1 MSKIYSFTEKL
12 KLVSPSSSGGGLVR
26 FAAKV
31 LACAVLA
38 VMLLLAVSHEAIGQS
53 ASPAIT
59 IRSIEVK
66 GNRRVDR
73 STVLF
78 YVRLKEGNSYT
89 NTELVKQTRADV
101 RAIYKLGFFR
111 DVKVQVESLEGGL
124 RVIYQLSEKP
134 TINQIEI
141 IGNSSVDLE
150 KIRERVTVKV
160 QTIVSESILKETVRN
175 IRKLYQ
181 ELGHYFARIEAVLKE
196 SGQNTVAVTILID
209 EGESVLIGAINFEGS
224 DNVSKRDLLKAMETS
239 ESGIFSFLTS
249 SGIFNEDELQR
260 DLVRIR
266 LLYESRGYAKVQ
278 VGQPTIREDRE
289 KGRIS
294 ITISI
299 SEGSRY
305 QIAKIDIRGGEDVI
319 PREEIGGKMLLFVG
333 DVFNKSRLISD
344 VQAITN
350 QFSNRGYAFV
360 DVNSFT
366 KTDDKKKTVDIT
378 IRINKGRR
386 VYIGKV
392 GVKGNTRTRE
402 NVIRRDVRVIE
413 GSLYSKKGLDL
424 TRRRLVRKNYFETV
438 KVVEKRRPGSDEILD
453 IEIEVKEKP
462 TGSIT
467 GGIGINSDE
476 GFYGQGEIR
485 ESNLFGMGLVGSL
498 FTRISSERFDL
509 VAEYFDPNFRDS
521 GYSLGGSLFFV
532 DQEYETFDN
541 ERQGARITVGKEF
554 QESLR
559 AFVSYEIA
567 ESLISNVDDTA
578 TSTILEQDGETF
590 LESSIIPRLV
600 YDSLNRPIFPTD
612 GTYWSVGTTISTS
625 ILGGNVDVFSTEA
638 EFRQYHNIGERFR
651 IRILRDL
658 VLSLRG
664 NLRYVDSFK
673 DEVPAFRRLY
683 ASRRHAVRG
692 FSSSDLG
699 PKDTQGEAIGGFS
712 SALAS
717 VELTHPFIGP
727 TQVAVFFDMGNIW
740 DEDNAF
746 DLGDLR
752 LGAGVG
758 LRIVTPIGPMRLD
771 IGYKLDRKTNERRR
785 ETHLGIG
792 AAF

>member
-1 MSKIYSFTEKL
+1 M
-12 KLVSPSSSGGGLVR
+12 R
-26 FAAKV
+26 CAAKV
-31 LACAVLA
+31 SACAVLA
-38 VMLLLAVSHEAIGQS
+38 AVLLLALSHDATGQS

-59 IRSIEVK
+59 IRAIEVQ

-78 YVRLKEGNSYT
+78 YVRLKAGKSYT
-89 NTELVKQTRADV
+89 NLELVKQIRADV

-141 IGNSSVDLE
+141 IGNSNLDLE

-181 ELGHYFARIEAVLKE
+181 ESGYYFARIEAVLKE
-196 SGQNTVAVTILID
+196 SGQNTVAVTFLID
-209 EGESVLIGAINFEGS
+209 EGESVRIGAIDFEGNA
-224 DNVSKRDLLKAMETS
+224 NVSRRDLLKAMETN
-239 ESGIFSFLTS
+239 ETGFFSFITS
-249 SGIFNEDELQR
+249 SGIFNEDELQK

-278 VGQPTIREDRE
+278 VGQPVIREERE
-289 KGRIS
+289 SGRIY
-294 ITISI
+294 ITIPI
-299 SEGSRY
+299 SEGFQY
-305 QIAKIDIRGGEDVI
+305 KIAKIDIRGGEDVI
-319 PREEIGGKMLLFVG
+319 PQEEIREKMLLFVG
-333 DVFNKSRLISD
+333 DVFNKTRLVSD
-344 VQAITN
+344 VRAITN
-350 QFSNRGYAFV
+350 QFSDRGYAFA

-366 KTDDKKKTVDIT
+366 KTNDKKKTVDIT
-378 IRINKGRR
+378 VRIDKGQR

-392 GVKGNTRTRE
+392 EVKGNIRTRE

-413 GSLYSKKGLDL
+413 GSLYSAKGLAL

-453 IEIEVKEKP
+453 VEIEVKEKP

-467 GGIGINSDE
+467 GGIGVNSDE
-476 GFYGQGEIR
+476 GFYGQGELR
-485 ESNLFGMGLVGSL
+485 ESNLFGKGLVGSL
-498 FTRISSERFDL
+498 FARVSSERLDL
-509 VAEYFDPNFRDS
+509 VAEYLDPNFRDS
-521 GYSLGGSLFFV
+521 GFSFGGSLFFV

-541 ERQGARITVGKEF
+541 KKEGGRITVGREF
-554 QESLR
+554 QEFLN
-559 AFVSYEIA
+559 AFVSLEIA
-567 ESLISNVDDTA
+567 ESLISNVADRA
-578 TSTILEQDGETF
+578 TSTILAQEGETF
-590 LESSIIPRLV
+590 LESSIIPKLV

-612 GTYWSVGTTISTS
+612 GTFWSIASTISTS
-625 ILGGNVDVFSTEA
+625 MLGGNVDVFSAEA
-638 EFRQYHNIGERFR
+638 EFRQYYNIGERFR
-651 IRILRDL
+651 NRILRNL
-658 VLSLRG
+658 ILGLRG
-664 NLRYVDSFK
+664 NTRYVDAFK
-673 DEVPAFRRLY
+673 DDVPAFRRFY
-683 ASRRHAVRG
+683 ASSKRAVRG

-699 PKDTQGEAIGGFS
+699 PQNAKGEAIGGFS
-712 SALAS
+712 SALVS

-746 DLGDLR
+746 DMGELR
-752 LGAGVG
+752 YGAGVG
-758 LRIVTPIGPMRLD
+758 LRIVTPIGPMRFD
-771 IGYKLDRKTNERRR
+771 VGYKLDRKSNERRR
-785 ETHLGIG
+785 ETHVGIG

>member
-1 MSKIYSFTEKL
+1 M
-12 KLVSPSSSGGGLVR
+12 R
-26 FAAKV
+26 CAAKV

-38 VMLLLAVSHEAIGQS
+38 FLFLVAVSQEAIGQS

-59 IRSIEVK
+59 VRAIEVK

-78 YVRLKEGNSYT
+78 YVRLKEGQSYT
-89 NTELVKQTRADV
+89 NTELVKQIRADV

-111 DVKVQVESLEGGL
+111 DVQTQVEPLEGGL

-141 IGNSSVDLE
+141 IGNSKLDLE
-150 KIRERVTVKV
+150 KIREAITVKV

-181 ELGHYFARIEAVLKE
+181 ESGYYFARIEAVLKE
-196 SGQNTVAVTILID
+196 SGQNTVAVTFVID
-209 EGESVLIGAINFEGS
+209 EGESVSIGAINFEGNE
-224 DNVSKRDLLKAMETS
+224 NVSKRDLLKAMETS
-239 ESGIFSFLTS
+239 EAGFFSFITS

-278 VGQPTIREDRE
+278 VGQPVIREERGR
-289 KGRIS
+289 GRIY
-294 ITISI
+294 ITIPV
-299 SEGSRY
+299 SEGLRY
-305 QIAKIDIRGGEDVI
+305 RIAKIDIRGGEDVI
-319 PREEIGGKMLLFVG
+319 PQEEVRKKMLLFVG
-333 DVFNKSRLISD
+333 DVFNKTRLLSD
-344 VQAITN
+344 VRAITN

-366 KTDDKKKTVDIT
+366 KTDDKKKTIDVT
-378 IRINKGRR
+378 VRINKGRR

-413 GSLYSKKGLDL
+413 GSLYSKRGLDL
-424 TRRRLVRKNYFETV
+424 TRQRLVRKNYFETV

-453 IEIEVKEKP
+453 VEIEVKEKP

-476 GFYGQGEIR
+476 GVYGQAELK
-485 ESNLFGMGLVGSL
+485 ESNLFGKGLVASI
-498 FTRISSERFDL
+498 FTRISSDRFDL
-509 VAEYFDPNFRDS
+509 VTEYFDPDFRDS

-541 ERQGARITVGKEF
+541 KRQGGRITVGKEF
-554 QESLR
+554 QEFLR
-559 AFVSYEIA
+559 AFISYEIA
-567 ESLISNVDDTA
+567 ESEISNVDDTA
-578 TSTILEQDGETF
+578 INTILEQEGETF
-590 LESSIIPRLV
+590 LESSVIPRLV
-600 YDSLNRPIFPTD
+600 YDSLNRPIFPTA
-612 GTYWSVGTTISTS
+612 GTYWSVGSTISTS
-625 ILGGNVDVFSTEA
+625 LLGGNVDVFSAEA
-638 EFRQYHNIGERFR
+638 DFRQYHNIGERFR

-664 NLRYVDSFK
+664 NVRYVDSIK
-673 DEVPAFRRLY
+673 GEVPAFRRLY
-683 ASRRHAVRG
+683 ATRRHTVRG
-692 FSSSDLG
+692 FTSSDLG
-699 PKDTQGEAIGGFS
+699 PKDMQGEAIGGFS
-712 SALAS
+712 SALGSA
-717 VELTHPFIGP
+717 ELTHPFIGP

-746 DLGDLR
+746 DVGELR
-752 LGAGVG
+752 YGAGIG

-771 IGYKLDRKTNERRR
+771 IGYKLDRKQNERRR
-785 ETHLGIG
+785 EAHLGIG

>member
-1 MSKIYSFTEKL
+1 M
-12 KLVSPSSSGGGLVR
+12 R
-26 FAAKV
+26 CAAKV

-38 VMLLLAVSHEAIGQS
+38 FLFLVAVSHEAIGQS

-59 IRSIEVK
+59 VRSIEVK

-78 YVRLKEGNSYT
+78 YVRLKEGQNYT
-89 NTELVKQTRADV
+89 NTELVKQIRADV

-111 DVKVQVESLEGGL
+111 DVKTQVESLEGGL

-141 IGNSSVDLE
+141 IGNSKLDLE
-150 KIRERVTVKV
+150 KIREGITVKV

-181 ELGHYFARIEAVLKE
+181 ESGYYFARIEAVLKE
-196 SGQNTVAVTILID
+196 SGENTVAVTFVID
-209 EGESVLIGAINFEGS
+209 EGESVSIGAINFEGNE
-224 DNVSKRDLLKAMETS
+224 NVSKRDLLKTMETS
-239 ESGIFSFLTS
+239 EKGFFSFLTG
-249 SGIFNEDELQR
+249 SGIFNEDELQK

-278 VGQPTIREDRE
+278 VGQPVIREERGR
-289 KGRIS
+289 GRIY
-294 ITISI
+294 ITIPV
-299 SEGSRY
+299 SEGLRY
-305 QIAKIDIRGGEDVI
+305 RIAKVDIRGGEDVI
-319 PREEIGGKMLLFVG
+319 PQEEIRKKMLLFVG
-333 DVFNKSRLISD
+333 DVFNKTRLLSD
-344 VQAITN
+344 VRAITD
-350 QFSNRGYAFV
+350 QFSNRGYAFA

-366 KTDDKKKTVDIT
+366 KTDDKKKTIDVT
-378 IRINKGRR
+378 VRINKGRR

-413 GSLYSKKGLDL
+413 GSLYSKRGLDL
-424 TRRRLVRKNYFETV
+424 TRKRLVRKNYFETV
-438 KVVEKRRPGSDEILD
+438 KVAEKRRPGSDEILD

-467 GGIGINSDE
+467 GGIGVNSDE
-476 GFYGQGEIR
+476 GVYGQAELK
-485 ESNLFGMGLVGSL
+485 ESNLFGKGLVASI

-509 VAEYFDPNFRDS
+509 VTEYFDPNFRDS

-541 ERQGARITVGKEF
+541 QRQGGRITVGKEF
-554 QESLR
+554 QEFLR
-559 AFVSYEIA
+559 AFISFEIA
-567 ESLISNVDDTA
+567 ESQISNVDDTA
-578 TSTILEQDGETF
+578 INTILEQEGETF
-590 LESSIIPRLV
+590 LESSVIPRLV
-600 YDSLNRPIFPTD
+600 YDSLNRPIFPTA
-612 GTYWSVGTTISTS
+612 GTYWSVGSTISTS
-625 ILGGNVDVFSTEA
+625 LLGGNVDVFSAEA
-638 EFRQYHNIGERFR
+638 DFRQYHNIGERFR

-664 NLRYVDSFK
+664 NVRYVDSLEG
-673 DEVPAFRRLY
+673 EVPAFRRLY
-683 ASRRHAVRG
+683 ATRRHTVRG
-692 FSSSDLG
+692 FTSSDLG
-699 PKDTQGEAIGGFS
+699 PKDLQGDAIGGFS
-712 SALAS
+712 AALAS
-717 VELTHPFIGP
+717 AELTHPFIGP

-746 DLGDLR
+746 DVGELR
-752 LGAGVG
+752 YGAGIG

-771 IGYKLDRKTNERRR
+771 IGYKLDRKQDERRR
-785 ETHLGIG
+785 EAHLGIG